1 MSLTA
6 KKRHIISL
14 NDLSDEEL
22 SMIVNRGLDH
32 ANGTLKGVQSLKGLV
47 VGIYFRKT
55 STRTRTSFSAAALR
69 LGASII
75 SYNAH
80 DLQENTGETIED
92 TARVLSM
99 MLDGFVARTAGP
111 QKEMEIFAS
120 QGNMAVINAMSQ
132 EEHPTQALADLTTM
146 LQHFGHIDG
155 LRILYLGE
163 GNNTATALALSLSR
177 FRNTCVYFCTPP
189 GYGIP
194 EQTMQEAQNYA
205 SQHGSFISEQHTI
218 NNLPGEFDIIYTT
231 RWQTTGTTKPT
242 PDWRAVFAPFKVTQ
256 MLMDKYPG
264 AIFMHDLP
272 AHREEEVDA
281 AVLDGPRSIAFKQ
294 AGNKLNGACAALE
307 WCLNPGLFS

>member
-1 MSLTA
+1 MPLTTN
-6 KKRHIISL
+6 KRHIISL
-14 NDLSDEEL
+14 NDLSDHEL
-22 SMIVNRGLDH
+22 SVIINRGLDH
-32 ANGTLKGVQSLKGLV
+32 ANGVLTGSQSLQGLV

-69 LGASII
+69 LGAAII

-92 TARVLSM
+92 TAQVLSM

-111 QKEMEIFAS
+111 QKEMEIFAA
-120 QGNMAVINAMSQ
+120 QRNMAVINAMSQ

-146 LQHFGHIDG
+146 LQHFGNIQG

-163 GNNTATALALSLSR
+163 GNNTATALALSLTR

-194 EQTMQEAQNYA
+194 EQTMQAAQIHA
-205 SQHGSFISEQHTI
+205 AKHGSFISEQHTM
-218 NNLPGEFDIIYTT
+218 NNLPEEFDIIYTT

-242 PDWRAVFAPFKVTQ
+242 ADWREVFAPFKVTQ
-256 MLMDKYPG
+256 LLLDKYPG

-272 AHREEEVDA
+272 AHREEEVEA
-281 AVLDGPRSIAFKQ
+281 TVLDGPRSIAFKQ
-294 AGNKLNGACAALE
+294 AGNKLNSACAALE
-307 WCLNPGLFS
+307 WCLSPGLFS